1 METKGLT
8 CKIPL
13 ELHSRITDEI
23 QRTESTPGKF
33 IEKIIL
39 EHFSDKTTPNKAEIS
54 RVKQRGLN
62 RVPLAP
68 GSTPGRRM
76 RELPTAG
83 LEKGRTL
90 AFSISEE
97 LFQQIKGYLA
107 RYEEAYGRRL
117 TQKEFVV
124 SLIQQALEEADE
136 EFEAARAGQK
146 AEETA
151 REDDG
156 EEMEADVSENT
167 CE

>member
-1 METKGLT
+1 M
-8 CKIPL
+8 
-13 ELHSRITDEI
+13 D
-23 QRTESTPGKF
+23 
-33 IEKIIL
+33 
-39 EHFSDKTTPNKAEIS
+39 
-54 RVKQRGLN
+54 
-62 RVPLAP
+62 
-68 GSTPGRRM
+68 
-76 RELPTAG
+76 
-83 LEKGRTL
+83 KGRTL

-146 AEETA
+146 AEGTA

>member
-23 QRTESTPGKF
+23 QRTESTLGKF

-39 EHFSDKTTPNKAEIS
+39 EHYE
-54 RVKQRGLN
+54 
-62 RVPLAP
+62 
-68 GSTPGRRM
+68 
-76 RELPTAG
+76 RE
-83 LEKGRTL
+83 ERNQMDKGRTL

-97 LFQQIKGYLA
+97 LFRQIKGYLA
-107 RYEEAYGRRL
+107 RYEEVYGRRL

>member
-23 QRTESTPGKF
+23 QRTESTLGKF

-39 EHFSDKTTPNKAEIS
+39 EHY
-54 RVKQRGLN
+54 
-62 RVPLAP
+62 
-68 GSTPGRRM
+68 GREERNQM
-76 RELPTAG
+76 D
-83 LEKGRTL
+83 KGRTL

-107 RYEEAYGRRL
+107 RYEEVYGRRL